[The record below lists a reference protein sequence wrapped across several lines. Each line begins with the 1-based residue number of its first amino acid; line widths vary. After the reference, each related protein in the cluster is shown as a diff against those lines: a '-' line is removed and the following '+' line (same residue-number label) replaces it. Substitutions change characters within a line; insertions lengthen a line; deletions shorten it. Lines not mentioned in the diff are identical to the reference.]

1 MVLMPRGLPPRR
13 ARTPAGQPPRTAALR
28 RNLGTNLPRLAY
40 LSVLTDSERL
50 RPNIQMGDKVMKTQA
65 WGWLVAGVLALG
77 LNGIYQ
83 DGGAEWLHRNVDGV
97 IARIADR
104 SEGVLALAAGRA
116 DWLLAKANLAAARK
130 ETTSCRVASA
140 MARVQSKMARSQ
152 ERFADFEAMSAR
164 EEAALARVEAN
175 RARIEAQVARVR
187 FSPVGFD
194 GVKIRTI
201 CPRVRVNVP
210 RVNIPRI
217 PAIHIPDSDVHE
229 EVMNPEPI

>member
-1 MVLMPRGLPPRR
+1 
-13 ARTPAGQPPRTAALR
+13 
-28 RNLGTNLPRLAY
+28 
-40 LSVLTDSERL
+40 
-50 RPNIQMGDKVMKTQA
+50 MKTQA
-65 WGWLVAGVLALG
+65 RGWLAAGVLALG

-83 DGGAEWLHRNVDGV
+83 DGGAEWLHRSVDGA

-104 SEGVLALAAGRA
+104 SGAVLALAAGRA
-116 DWLLAKANLAAARK
+116 DWFLAKANLAAARN
-130 ETTSCRVASA
+130 EATSCRVASA

-175 RARIEAQVARVR
+175 RERIEAQVARVR

-194 GVKIRTI
+194 GMKIRTI

-217 PAIHIPDSDVHE
+217 PAIHIPDSDVHV